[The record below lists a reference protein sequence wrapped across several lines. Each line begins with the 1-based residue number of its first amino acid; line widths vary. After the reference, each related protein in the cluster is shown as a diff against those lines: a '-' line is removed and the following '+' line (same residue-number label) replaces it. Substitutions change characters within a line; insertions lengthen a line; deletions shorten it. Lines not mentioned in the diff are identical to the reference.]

1 MIMEEVI
8 DIISLLDDK
17 DRKKLS
23 EFANILINQNKYN
36 KLRKEIESRRTEIK
50 NGQFLSHEEIWR
62 GI

>member
-1 MIMEEVI
+1 MEEVI

-36 KLRKEIESRRTEIK
+36 KLRKEIESRRAEIK

>member
-1 MIMEEVI
+1 MEEVI